1 MHQLVILAMYISGI
15 ITVWAIMLMSP
26 KWWLWIWL
34 WGVQSNN
41 EYGSK
46 RSIEWSLK
54 KAATIC
60 SIIFIACVLFL
71 PYIK

>member
-1 MHQLVILAMYISGI
+1 MHQLLMLALYISGI
-15 ITVWAIMLMSP
+15 ITIGSIMLMSP
-26 KWWLWIWL
+26 KWGLGVWL
-34 WGVQSNN
+34 WGVQSSN

-54 KAATIC
+54 RAATIC